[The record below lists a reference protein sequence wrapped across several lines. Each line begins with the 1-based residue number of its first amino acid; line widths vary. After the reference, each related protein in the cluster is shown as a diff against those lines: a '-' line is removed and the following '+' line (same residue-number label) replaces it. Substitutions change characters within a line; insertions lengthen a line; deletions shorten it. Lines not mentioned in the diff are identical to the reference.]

1 VSNSRAYRLKRK
13 EALPDGVARIARG
26 RIDHAIDE
34 LNGEAGSSPEEAVHN
49 TRKDM
54 KKLRALLRLMRG
66 ELGDDVYRRE
76 NECFRD
82 AAAELSGVRD
92 ADVML
97 ATLEGL
103 ELEEPVSGPLRQAL
117 EAHRLRTGGGSRK
130 QAASQVIAILEEAR
144 ARVGDWPLER
154 DDFEALRPGLRRM
167 YKRGRREFRALRE
180 EPTVE
185 GLHEWRKRSKELWY
199 DHTLLRSLWKP
210 VMDAVGDEAH
220 ALSDR
225 LGDDHDLAM
234 LVAWAQEHTEP
245 EPELVE
251 AVERRRAELQRDAFE
266 LGARLYADRPKVFM
280 RRLELLWEASRE
292 QAAQSPVKTSSAS

>member
-13 EALPDGVARIARG
+13 EALPEGVARIARG

-167 YKRGRREFRALRE
+167 YNRGRREFRALRE

>member
-1 VSNSRAYRLKRK
+1 VSSSRAYKLERK
-13 EALPDGVARIARG
+13 ESLPEGVARIARG
-26 RIDHAIDE
+26 RIDDAIDE
-34 LNGEAGSSPEEAVHN
+34 LSGEAGSSPQEAVHN
-49 TRKDM
+49 ARKDM
-54 KKLRALLRLMRG
+54 KKLRALLRLVRG

-103 ELEEPVSGPLRQAL
+103 ELEEAVSGPLRQAL
-117 EAHRLRTGGGSRK
+117 EAHRVRTGGGSRG
-130 QAASQVIAILEEAR
+130 QAASLAIAILTEAR
-144 ARVGDWPLER
+144 ARVDDWPLEH
-154 DDFEALRPGLRRM
+154 DDFDALRPGLTRM
-167 YKRGRREFRALRE
+167 YKRGRRELHAARG
-180 EPTVE
+180 EPSVE
-185 GLHEWRKRSKELWY
+185 GLHEWRKRTKELWY
-199 DHTLLRSLWKP
+199 DHTLLRFVWKP

-220 ALSDR
+220 TLSDL
-225 LGDDHDLAM
+225 LGDDHDLAV
-234 LVAWAQEHTEP
+234 LLAWAQEHTEP

-251 AVERRRAELQRDAFE
+251 VVEARRAALQQEAVE
-266 LGARLYADRPKVFM
+266 LGARLYTDRPKVFV

>member
-1 VSNSRAYRLKRK
+1 MSNSRAYRLKRK
-13 EALPDGVARIARG
+13 EALPEGVARIARG

-54 KKLRALLRLMRG
+54 KKLRALLRLMRS

-97 ATLEGL
+97 ATLETL

-130 QAASQVIAILEEAR
+130 QAASQVIEILEQAR
-144 ARVGDWPLER
+144 ARAAEWPLER

-225 LGDDHDLAM
+225 LGDDHDLAV
-234 LVAWAQEHTEP
+234 LLAWAQEHAEP

-251 AVERRRAELQRDAFE
+251 AVERRRAKLQRDAFE
-266 LGARLYADRPKVFM
+266 LGARLYADRPKAFL

>member
-13 EALPDGVARIARG
+13 EALPEGVARIARG